1 LYVSCGTVF
10 QGPVLGSITL
20 EHPADAGDAVVFL
33 RCRGAGIHGDI
44 TTDAEQ
50 TRVSADGNFAF
61 LGSLTFPTTESCHVN
76 VHHPRYETVRVDL
89 ADALVQAF
97 IEGGVLRETR
107 SRGLSSTMSRFA
119 RQTRV
124 DLLAEFLE
132 AGVAV
137 DTRNS
142 RNTTALPNIGQRRAG
157 KSRLGL
163 YRLSG
168 DGYERYDSASGYSLG
183 ELSRVVQDPSD
194 SGRLWLVGKRD
205 NGLVDFDKTSTE
217 STLVGANNSKR
228 NQSELLAT
236 AMADPRLKTLTTRRH
251 ETLDP
256 DTPDLVWGVQ
266 ASGIYLKR
274 GVKVIY
280 RWPAKLPTGPVEV
293 TRDEDTTVWIASSEG
308 LIEFPLSESLAE
320 LREAGY

>member
-1 LYVSCGTVF
+1 MNSYLAVFDLEGRTWSNVHGVSNVQRLRGVAGREDLLALGQARYHWVDPTTLTAREL
-10 QGPVLGSITL
+10 VLGS
-20 EHPADAGDAVVFL
+20 GS
-33 RCRGAGIHGDI
+33 AGIINATPWQDLR
-44 TTDAEQ
+44 DLEF
-50 TRVSADGNFAF
+50 DG
-61 LGSLTFPTTESCHVN
+61 
-76 VHHPRYETVRVDL
+76 ETL
-89 ADALVQAF
+89 W
-97 IEGGVLRETR
+97 VLRDNR
-107 SRGLSSTMSRFA
+107 
-119 RQTRV
+119 
-124 DLLAEFLE
+124 
-132 AGVAV
+132 
-137 DTRNS
+137 
-142 RNTTALPNIGQRRAG
+142 QRRAG

-194 SGRLWLVGKRD
+194 SGRLWLLRKRD
-205 NGLVDFDKTSTE
+205 NALVDFDKTSTD
-217 STLVGANNSKR
+217 SALVGANSTNR

-236 AMADPRLKTLTTRRH
+236 AMADPGLKTLTTRRH

-256 DTPDLVWGVQ
+256 DAPDLVWGVQ

-308 LIEFPLSESLAE
+308 LIEFPISESLAE